1 MTKFKFSRGRERQG
15 DKFYHLRL
23 NSGADPFLQFQS
35 KFPFQV
41 MLHETIRNLARNSVV
56 TLLRYCFDWLQ
67 HCSNVATLC
76 CAKNRRCES
85 SRVTS
90 PLSNRTIWE
99 NREMVWKDADITCTG
114 ITLFWTFL
122 CGHCTTT
129 TKKCLISCFVD
140 DVNTRQRLS
149 FSFPELRC
157 SLLES
162 MQPQKKIASIWQ
174 IDGMSAIKF
183 KAVKL
188 RFKWRFRS
196 RCRRCCY
203 QNSLTTNRGFYSAVE
218 DMSRMSSAFQLQ
230 ENETAFTDYRSITW
244 LIPLTFPF
252 VLW

>member
-1 MTKFKFSRGRERQG
+1 MTKFKISRGRERQG

-56 TLLRYCFDWLQ
+56 TLLRHCFDWLQ

-76 CAKNRRCES
+76 CAKNRRFES

-99 NREMVWKDADITCTG
+99 SREMVWKDADITCTG

-129 TKKCLISCFVD
+129 TKKMPNFMFCGRREHQATTLFFFSG
-140 DVNTRQRLS
+140 TPMQS
-149 FSFPELRC
+149 FRIHATPEKNC
-157 SLLES
+157 
-162 MQPQKKIASIWQ
+162 QH
-174 IDGMSAIKF
+174 
-183 KAVKL
+183 
-188 RFKWRFRS
+188 
-196 RCRRCCY
+196 
-203 QNSLTTNRGFYSAVE
+203 LTNWW
-218 DMSRMSSAFQLQ
+218 
-230 ENETAFTDYRSITW
+230 NERDQ
-244 LIPLTFPF
+244 
-252 VLW
+252 V